1 MHDFIVLTRTVYKNE
16 EVLLFKERKKSVEK
30 TGQRRLIMM
39 TGHFPFTLK
48 HSFDLVF
55 SLLQAGVLYLD
66 FLKSIFLKEIYFYV
80 FIKLFNLC
88 ECCVNGFVW
97 VVPVLVRGRQLKQN
111 IKRGRKN
118 CKNSRKTVSACICSL
133 LCWSLLAGN
142 TTR

>member
-1 MHDFIVLTRTVYKNE
+1 M
-16 EVLLFKERKKSVEK
+16 SVEK

-48 HSFDLVF
+48 LSFDFVF
-55 SLLQAGVLYLD
+55 LLQANVLYLD
-66 FLKSIFLKEIYFYV
+66 FFKSIFLKEIYFHVIYA

-111 IKRGRKN
+111 IKRGRK
-118 CKNSRKTVSACICSL
+118 TL
-133 LCWSLLAGN
+133 
-142 TTR
+142 